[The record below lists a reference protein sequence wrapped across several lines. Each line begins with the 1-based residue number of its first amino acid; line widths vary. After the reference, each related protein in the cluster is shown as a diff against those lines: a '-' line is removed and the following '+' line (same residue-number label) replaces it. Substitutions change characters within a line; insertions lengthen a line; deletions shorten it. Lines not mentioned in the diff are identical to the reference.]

1 MKASNLANGTISLK
15 SVLLATDFSNASM
28 QALPYAK
35 AIAQRFNAKLF
46 TGHVVPPDDYPSGL
60 NSSEEAAQLAS
71 REAELKINDLLNSG
85 PCHDLSC
92 VGLVSTGDIWVGL
105 SDFIRKYSID
115 LLVMGTVGRT
125 GIRKF
130 LLGSIAEEAMR
141 ESRCPVLTVGPESHR
156 AEDIEFRQILYATDF
171 SADSLV
177 ALPYVF
183 AFAKNYGS
191 RLILVH
197 GFEGLT
203 ESPYLHRQMA
213 KVRLRELVF
222 NQADFV
228 AEPEIIVE
236 MGSPAEVVLK
246 AAHDVTADLIIIGAH
261 GAGGLPRVAS
271 HFGSI
276 AHKIVCRAVCPV
288 LTVRPLTRG

>member
-125 GIRKF
+125 GITKF

-141 ESRCPVLTVGPESHR
+141 ESRCPVLTVGPQSHR

-171 SADSLV
+171 SADS
-177 ALPYVF
+177 
-183 AFAKNYGS
+183 
-191 RLILVH
+191 
-197 GFEGLT
+197 
-203 ESPYLHRQMA
+203 
-213 KVRLRELVF
+213 LVF